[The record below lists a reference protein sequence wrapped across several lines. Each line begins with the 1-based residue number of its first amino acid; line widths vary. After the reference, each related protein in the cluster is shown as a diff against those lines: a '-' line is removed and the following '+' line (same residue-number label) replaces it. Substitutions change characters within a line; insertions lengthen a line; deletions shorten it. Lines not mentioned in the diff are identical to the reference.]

1 MILVFLFYF
10 GDIME
15 KECGFLES
23 EIKRIAEKFK
33 QISKDKEVF
42 VVSHFDTDGI
52 TSAAILL
59 KALKRIDVR
68 FSVKIVKTLERDF
81 VFSLPQDKIIF
92 FLDLASNSLDYI
104 KDSKLSNIFII
115 DHHQVIQEIP
125 SVVEIINP
133 ELFLKQKI
141 SSSGLTYLFCKEL
154 DLQNKDSAKL
164 AILGM
169 IGDTLD
175 KEIDKLNHGILEDGD
190 VKRRRGLSIYP
201 STRPI
206 NRALE
211 YSSNPYIPGVTGNV
225 SGVIELL
232 RDSGIIP
239 EGGKYKSLIELS
251 DDEME
256 RLVTSIMLR
265 THSEKQDNL
274 VGDIYLIKM
283 FNKLEDARELS
294 AKINACS
301 RLDDSYSALL
311 FCLENPNVKKQVE
324 SIHVKYRQY
333 IVSGLKYFNGSDK
346 ICGNGFV
353 LVNARENIKDTI
365 IGTISSIVSNS
376 SIYEAGT
383 SIIGMSY
390 SGEKSIKVSVRGVGS
405 TGRNLREVL
414 TRVVD
419 EIGGEVG
426 GHQYACG
433 ATISK
438 EHEEDFINLL
448 KKNFEIEVIKV

>member
-1 MILVFLFYF
+1 
-10 GDIME
+10 ME

-33 QISKDKEVF
+33 LVSHDKEVF

-59 KALKRIDVR
+59 KALKRMDVR
-68 FSVKIVKTLERDF
+68 FSVKIIKTLERDF
-81 VFSLPQDKIIF
+81 VFDLPHDKIIF
-92 FLDLASNSLDYI
+92 FLDLASSSLNYI
-104 KDSKLSNIFII
+104 KESGLSNVFII
-115 DHHQVIQEIP
+115 DHHQLIQEIP
-125 SVVEIINP
+125 SGIDIINP
-133 ELFLKQKI
+133 ELCDKQKI

-154 DLQNKDSAKL
+154 NIENKDSAKL

-169 IGDTLD
+169 IGDTLE
-175 KEIDKLNHGILEDGD
+175 KEIDKLNHGILEDAD
-190 VKRRRGLSIYP
+190 VKRRRGLLIYP

-206 NRALE
+206 NRTLE

-225 SGVIELL
+225 VGVVELL
-232 RDSGIIP
+232 RDAGITT
-239 EGGKYKSLIELS
+239 EEGKYKSLIELS

-265 THSEKQDNL
+265 MHMQRQDNI

-301 RLDDSYSALL
+301 RLGDSYSALL
-311 FCLENPNVKKQVE
+311 FCLENPNVKNQVE

-333 IVSGLKYFNGSDK
+333 IVSGLKYFNGTDK

-353 LVNARENIKDTI
+353 LVNARDNIKDTI

-376 SIYEAGT
+376 SIYDIGT

-390 SGEKSIKVSVRGVGS
+390 SGEKNIKISVRSVGS
-405 TGRNLREVL
+405 VGRNLREVL
-414 TRVVD
+414 TRVID

-426 GHQYACG
+426 GHEYACG

-438 EHEEDFINLL
+438 DNEDAFITLL